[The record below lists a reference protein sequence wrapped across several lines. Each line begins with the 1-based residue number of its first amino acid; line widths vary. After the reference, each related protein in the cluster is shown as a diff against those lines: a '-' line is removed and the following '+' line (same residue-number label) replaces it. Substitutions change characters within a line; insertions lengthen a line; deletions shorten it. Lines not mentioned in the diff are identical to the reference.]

1 MGQTIL
7 HFPRYAPSQ
16 RDGKVRGRGFSYC
29 AGGGAK
35 CCGFDSGS
43 GVGTLLF
50 LYKEVLNIELPWL
63 NEVTRA
69 KRPAKL
75 PTVLT
80 REEVR
85 GLIQHVDDSSF
96 ELDRPVALWHRDAFA
111 GMVAVAGEGCGVF
124 TSRDCGSGWER
135 GKDRVTMLPASLADR
150 LQSHLGVVKAQHV
163 ADLALGKGEVW

>member
-1 MGQTIL
+1 
-7 HFPRYAPSQ
+7 
-16 RDGKVRGRGFSYC
+16 
-29 AGGGAK
+29 
-35 CCGFDSGS
+35 
-43 GVGTLLF
+43 LLF

-85 GLIQHVDDSSF
+85 GLIQHVDDPLSSLIVQLLYGTGMRLLEGLRLRVKDVEF
-96 ELDRPVALWHRDAFA
+96 SRRKIVDRD
-111 GMVAVAGEGCGVF
+111 GKG
-124 TSRDCGSGWER
+124 